1 MSRPRSTFLIPVL
14 TLLLPLVAIG
24 CVDLFLSPDAES
36 GRLSLSFRLAEADG
50 ASAGVAPGPVAAST
64 SVDPAFS
71 TTVTGST
78 GATLV
83 LHDVRIVVGEFA
95 LERDVGDCDAST
107 AEEEGSCARF
117 VADPH
122 LLQLSLGELE
132 AGEEIRVS
140 ESAPADVYSA
150 LRFAVRVP
158 GDTLLSDIRQQGQA
172 VAEENPDRPKLA
184 FGDWPEEA
192 TAFVSGAYDPD
203 GPDGAGEPV
212 PFRIFFHG
220 EAGAQIDFQDDLPL
234 VIRAG
239 ETTEAAIV
247 MSREAW
253 RASDGQEVLDLSQ
266 LDYDETG
273 QVYALDPALIEGFE
287 SVDIS
292 S

>member
-1 MSRPRSTFLIPVL
+1 MSRPRTTSLITALILV
-14 TLLLPLVAIG
+14 LPLITIG
-24 CVDLFLSPDAES
+24 CIDMFVSPDAAS
-36 GRLSLSFRLAEADG
+36 GRLSLSFRVAEADA
-50 ASAGVAPGPVAAST
+50 ASAAVAPGPAAVSP
-64 SVDPAFS
+64 SIDPRLS
-71 TTVTGST
+71 TTIAGSG

-95 LERDVGDCDAST
+95 LERDVGDCDGT
-107 AEEEGSCARF
+107 TGGEEGSCARF

-140 ESAPADVYSA
+140 ESAPADTYSA
-150 LRFAVRVP
+150 LEFAVQVP
-158 GDTLLSDIRQQGQA
+158 GEGLLSDIREQGRRI
-172 VAEENPDRPKLA
+172 AEERPDRPKLA

-192 TAFVSGAYDPD
+192 TAFVSGAYDAD
-203 GPDGAGEPV
+203 GPDGAAAPV

-220 EAGAQIDFQDDLPL
+220 EAGAQVDFPDDLPL
-234 VIRAG
+234 IIRAD
-239 ETTEAAIV
+239 ETTEAAVV

-273 QVYALDPALIEGFE
+273 EVYALDPALIESFE
-287 SVDIS
+287 SVGVGG
-292 S
+292 